1 MKRDFLITASLY
13 HYNHS
18 QFVLGCN
25 ELLISYC
32 YESARF
38 LGVVFTMLLESGDGI

>member
-13 HYNHS
+13 HYNYS
-18 QFVLGCN
+18 QLVLGCN
-25 ELLISYC
+25 ELPFGYC
-32 YESARF
+32 YESTRF